1 MKKLI
6 DFDGMFDKKLA
17 EYMEQN
23 AGKYT
28 EKQWESLIPKLYK
41 NFGDTYIKSAGD
53 TPKGYYKKMSDGE
66 LIETLAEHLKEGVPV
81 SDFLCR
87 EVEERN
93 CPDGLNELIKTGSAL
108 AVELAGD
115 GPKAFHAYFELLK
128 ADCTPDV
135 KETIIERLKSHADTV
150 KEQALDC
157 YRCGVEREI
166 MLEILSSC
174 KEHDD
179 RILEILMME
188 FRTSPDDLPM
198 YASYLAGY
206 GDERALPLLLEYI
219 DREEINFLEYRE
231 LLCAIERLGG
241 EYHRERDF
249 SNDRYFQEI
258 EEKSQ
263 ILPDFTQNDKKIKS

>member
-53 TPKGYYKKMSDGE
+53 TPKDYYHKMSDDE
-66 LIETLAEHLKEGVPV
+66 LVETLAAHLKEGVPA

-87 EVEERN
+87 EVESRN
-93 CPDGLNELIKTGSAL
+93 CPDGLIELIKIGNAL
-108 AVELAGD
+108 AVDLAGD
-115 GPKAFHAYFELLK
+115 SPRAFAAYFELLK
-128 ADCTPDV
+128 ADCSLEV
-135 KETIIERLKSHADTV
+135 GETVIERLKSNADIV
-150 KEQALDC
+150 KEQAIDC
-157 YRCGVEREI
+157 YMRGIEREV
-166 MLEILSSC
+166 MLEILSHC
-174 KEHDD
+174 KERDD
-179 RILEILMME
+179 RIFEILTKE
-188 FRTSPDDLPM
+188 FRTSPDNLPM
-198 YASYLAGY
+198 YANYLAGY

-231 LLCAIERLGG
+231 LLCAIEALGG

-258 EEKSQ
+258 AEKSQ